1 MNNWINL
8 LYDIFDLCIIP
19 LFGVLVAYVV
29 KYINAKGNEIAANVD
44 SELASKYIVMLT
56 TTIADCVVAT
66 NQTYVEALKKEGKFD
81 KEAQAKAFQMTY
93 DAVMDILTDDAK
105 EYLAN
110 FYGDLTLYLTK
121 RIEAEVVANK
131 K

>member
-1 MNNWINL
+1 MDWMKL
-8 LYDIFDLCIIP
+8 LYDIFNLCIIP

-44 SELASKYIVMLT
+44 SELASKYIVMRT
-56 TTIADCVVAT
+56 TTITDCVVAT

-81 KEAQAKAFQMTY
+81 KEAQYKAFQMTY
-93 DAVMDILTDDAK
+93 NAVMDILTEDAK
-105 EYLAN
+105 EYLNN
-110 FYGDLTLYLTK
+110 FYGDLSLYLSK

>member
-1 MNNWINL
+1 MDWMNL

-44 SELASKYIVMLT
+44 NELASKYIVMLT
-56 TTIADCVVAT
+56 TTIADCVIAT

-81 KEAQAKAFQMTY
+81 KDAQAKAFQMTY
-93 DAVMDILTDDAK
+93 DAVIGILTDDAK

>member
-1 MNNWINL
+1 MKL
-8 LYDIFDLCIIP
+8 LYDVFNLCIVP
-19 LFGVLVAYVV
+19 LVGVLTFYLVQ
-29 KYINAKGNEIAANVD
+29 YIKAKGNEIAANVD

-56 TTIADCVVAT
+56 TTITDCVVAT

-81 KEAQAKAFQMTY
+81 KEAQYKAFQMTY
-93 DAVMDILTDDAK
+93 NAVMDILTEDAK
-105 EYLAN
+105 EYLNN
-110 FYGDLTLYLTK
+110 FYGDLSLYLSK

>member
-1 MNNWINL
+1 MDWTKL
-8 LYDIFDLCIIP
+8 LYDILNLCVVP
-19 LFGVLVAYVV
+19 LVGVLTFYLVQ
-29 KYINAKGNEIAANVD
+29 YIKAKGNEIAANVD

-56 TTIADCVVAT
+56 TTITDCVVAT

-81 KEAQAKAFQMTY
+81 KEAQYKAFQMTY
-93 DAVMDILTDDAK
+93 NAIMDILTEDAK
-105 EYLAN
+105 EYLN
-110 FYGDLTLYLTK
+110 NIYGDLSLYLSK

>member
-1 MNNWINL
+1 MDWMKL
-8 LYDIFDLCIIP
+8 LYDVFNLCIVP
-19 LFGVLVAYVV
+19 LVGVLTFYLVQ
-29 KYINAKGNEIAANVD
+29 YIKAKGNEIAANVD

-56 TTIADCVVAT
+56 TTITDCVVAT

-105 EYLAN
+105 EYLNN
-110 FYGDLTLYLTK
+110 FYGDLSLYLSK

>member
-1 MNNWINL
+1 MDWMNL

-66 NQTYVEALKKEGKFD
+66 NQTYVEALKREGKFD
-81 KEAQAKAFQMTY
+81 KDAQAKAFQMTY

>member
-1 MNNWINL
+1 MDWMKL
-8 LYDIFDLCIIP
+8 LYDIFNLCIIP

-44 SELASKYIVMLT
+44 NELASKYIVMLT
-56 TTIADCVVAT
+56 TTITDCVVAT

-81 KEAQAKAFQMTY
+81 KEAQNKAFQMTY
-93 DAVMDILTDDAK
+93 NAIMDILTEDAK
-105 EYLAN
+105 EYLN
-110 FYGDLTLYLTK
+110 NLYGDLSLYLSK

>member
-1 MNNWINL
+1 MDWMNL

-29 KYINAKGNEIAANVD
+29 KYINAKGNEIAASVD

-66 NQTYVEALKKEGKFD
+66 NQTYVEALKREGKFD
-81 KEAQAKAFQMTY
+81 KDAQAKAFQMTY

>member
-1 MNNWINL
+1 MDWMKL
-8 LYDIFDLCIIP
+8 LYDIFNLCIIP

-56 TTIADCVVAT
+56 TTITDCVVAT
-66 NQTYVEALKKEGKFD
+66 NQTYVEALKKEGRFD
-81 KEAQAKAFQMTY
+81 KEAQYKAFQMTY
-93 DAVMDILTDDAK
+93 NAVMDILTEDAK
-105 EYLAN
+105 EYLNN
-110 FYGDLTLYLTK
+110 FYGDLSLYLSK

>member
-1 MNNWINL
+1 MDWMNL

-56 TTIADCVVAT
+56 TTVADCVIAT

-81 KEAQAKAFQMTY
+81 KDAQAKAFQMTY
-93 DAVMDILTDDAK
+93 DAVIGILTDDAK

>member
-1 MNNWINL
+1 MNWMNL
-8 LYDIFDLCIIP
+8 LYDIFDLCIVP
-19 LFGVLVAYVV
+19 LMGVLVVYLVQ
-29 KYINAKGNEIAANVD
+29 YIKAKGNEISANVD
-44 SELASKYIVMLT
+44 SELASKYILMLT
-56 TTIADCVVAT
+56 TTISDCVVAT
-66 NQTYVEALKKEGKFD
+66 NQTYVDALKTAGKFD
-81 KEAQAKAFQMTY
+81 KEAQDKAFQMTY

>member
-1 MNNWINL
+1 MDWMNL

-81 KEAQAKAFQMTY
+81 KDAQAKAFQMTY

>member
-1 MNNWINL
+1 MDWMKL
-8 LYDIFDLCIIP
+8 LYDVFNLCIVP
-19 LFGVLVAYVV
+19 LVGVLTFYLVQ
-29 KYINAKGNEIAANVD
+29 YIKAKGNEIAANVD

-56 TTIADCVVAT
+56 TTITDCVVAT

-81 KEAQAKAFQMTY
+81 KEAQYKAFQMTY
-93 DAVMDILTDDAK
+93 NAVMDILTEDAK
-105 EYLAN
+105 EYLN
-110 FYGDLTLYLTK
+110 DFYGDLSLYLSK

>member
-1 MNNWINL
+1 MDWMNL

-56 TTIADCVVAT
+56 TTIADCVIAT

-81 KEAQAKAFQMTY
+81 KDAQAKAFQMTY
-93 DAVMDILTDDAK
+93 DAVMDILTEDAK

>member
-1 MNNWINL
+1 MDWMKL
-8 LYDIFDLCIIP
+8 LYDIFNLCIIP

-44 SELASKYIVMLT
+44 SELASKYILMLT
-56 TTIADCVVAT
+56 TTITDCVVAT

-81 KEAQAKAFQMTY
+81 KEAQYKAFQMTY
-93 DAVMDILTDDAK
+93 NAVMDILTEDAK
-105 EYLAN
+105 EYLNN
-110 FYGDLTLYLTK
+110 FYGDLSLYLSK